1 MKKMLISLLF
11 IVAIASCKKEEKPM
25 SKTYNIEYKILSTPL
40 ANSSVIGTVSYISKT
55 SVTSTGSVT
64 NSGWNVAENNWILNV
79 GDKIGFTA
87 SVGNFADYQ
96 ASITV
101 DGVVRVFQL
110 GAQTVP
116 ITTKLDLSYTIE

>member
-1 MKKMLISLLF
+1 MKKIFTSLFF
-11 IVAIASCKKEEKPM
+11 IAAIVSCKKEETVKSKP
-25 SKTYNIEYKILSTPL
+25 YNIEYKILATPL

-55 SVTSTGSVT
+55 SVTSAGSVT
-64 NSGWNVAENNWILNV
+64 NSGWNVAENNWILNA

-101 DGVVRVFQL
+101 DGVVKAFQF

-116 ITTKLDLSYTIE
+116 ITTKLNLSYTIE

>member
-25 SKTYNIEYKILSTPL
+25 SKTYNIEYKILATPL

>member
-25 SKTYNIEYKILSTPL
+25 SKTYNIEYKILATPL

-64 NSGWNVAENNWILNV
+64 NSGWNVAENNWNLNV
-79 GDKIGFTA
+79 GDKVGFTA

-101 DGVVRVFQL
+101 DGVIRAFQL

-116 ITTKLDLSYTIE
+116 ITTKLNLSYTIE